1 VDESATVLPVLPWT
15 MAAVA
20 TALVVALSVPP
31 GGPRAATLGSG
42 PSPVAARGPAALL
55 AGLAVLALLVA
66 RAGPAGQLDNPVPAV
81 VVGLGWPLL
90 LLAPGLAGLARRRP
104 EPAVPMS
111 ARGDVRPAVLAALA
125 VVGYLVLP
133 VTPTSPAAVG
143 TAVASYVLVVVA
155 ASVALGRQAVAQR
168 LEVLGLLARW
178 AALGRDLTRWAA
190 PRGALAVLA
199 VVLGG
204 AWAER
209 YERSTRWTEGLPSRT
224 DAVLVLAAAIA
235 LAAAGAALL
244 HLATRHGGGTGAAA
258 AVLLPLAL
266 ATAVAGAAR
275 RALISAQLLLDQVA
289 GPRPL
294 DPDPLGIAGG
304 QLLALSLV
312 LLGGGLSAAVLARRM
327 GEETARLPGV
337 AVLLALT
344 GVSAA
349 VVLQA

>member
-1 VDESATVLPVLPWT
+1 VDETTAVLPLLPWT
-15 MAAVA
+15 LAVVS
-20 TALVVALSVPP
+20 TVLVVALSVPP
-31 GGPRAATLGSG
+31 GGPREATTTSG
-42 PSPVAARGPAALL
+42 PSPVARRGVAAL
-55 AGLAVLALLVA
+55 AAVLAVLVLVVA
-66 RAGPAGQLDNPVPAV
+66 RAGPAGQLDNPAPAL

-90 LLAPGLAGLARRRP
+90 LLAPALVGLVRRRP
-104 EPAVPMS
+104 DEASAAPRENAWPA
-111 ARGDVRPAVLAALA
+111 LTAALA
-125 VVGYLVLP
+125 VVGFLVLP
-133 VTPTSPAAVG
+133 VTPTAPSAVG
-143 TAVASYVLVVVA
+143 TAVAAYALAIVA
-155 ASVALGRQAVAQR
+155 ASVAVGRHAAAQR

-178 AALGRDLTRWAA
+178 AALGRALPRWAA

-209 YERSTRWTEGLPSRT
+209 YERSSRWIEALPSRT
-224 DAVLVLAAAIA
+224 DSLLALAIA
-235 LAAAGAALL
+235 VALAGAGAALL
-244 HLATRHGGGTGAAA
+244 HLATRRGGGTGAAA

-294 DPDPLGIAGG
+294 DPDPLGVTGG
-304 QLLALSLV
+304 QLLSLSLV

-344 GVSAA
+344 GVSSA